1 MQRKMYELPKTPM
14 RLGIAFA
21 ALLGCASEPPLPA
34 QSAQR
39 YEQARQHLAAG
50 RLDSAA
56 HVLEALVRRDAL
68 HYEAALALGQIY
80 LRQKRYQQALSPL
93 ALAQQLAPERIEPRL
108 QLAQTLSKLGRRAA
122 ARALF
127 DSIVTAFPGNA
138 VACMAYADL
147 LMTQDQPDAVGAL
160 AQYEAILAVD
170 PKHYRARSGKAASL
184 LRLGDFADAAS
195 HLDSLLAERPD
206 DVYLSFLLGAAYH
219 HLRQY
224 PEAVAAYQRAIDVLP
239 PASPQRTV
247 RQWNL
252 RLAYIEAYGTY
263 PGDLEPAHQ
272 IGLAPLAE
280 ASPVRFTD
288 VAAAVGVGKLDRG
301 RGVAWLDYDRD
312 GDPDLFAAGIQT
324 PHALYRNDGDGRFAD
339 VSTAADLADPR
350 GGWAAIAA
358 DYDGDGHPDLFTTR
372 EAWEGPAP
380 NSLYRNQ
387 GDGTFRDVA
396 PQSGVAGADDSFIA
410 VWTDYDNDG
419 LPDLYVASGIT
430 GSGRPNR
437 LYHNQGDGTFADR
450 GAPAGVAYRGKTLG
464 VTCGDYDSDG
474 DSDLYAM
481 DVAAPNLLYR
491 NDGQYFSDITA
502 AAGVAKPGEGSYVG
516 FFMDGDGDG
525 DLDLFVSAMNF
536 YEDIVQSQVT
546 GLALRPTRAYLYR
559 NDGATFRDV
568 APQQGLARSFG
579 SMGAGYGDIDYDG
592 LIDIYLTNG
601 GPIMARFE
609 PNTLFHNRGDRFADV
624 TAAAGVG
631 NPGKG
636 HGAGFADYDLD
647 GDLDLYT
654 AVGGHYLGDL
664 WANSLYRNEGHHNHF
679 LGVDLGP
686 RAIGAQLRLRA
697 QDLLGVVEINSG
709 PGFGS
714 SNSLSPALGLGP
726 RTRVDTLEI
735 RWPSGAQ
742 QVYADLEID
751 RFHRFAEQ
759 P

>member
-1 MQRKMYELPKTPM
+1 MKPRSRSGKSTCGKGATNRPW
-14 RLGIAFA
+14 
-21 ALLGCASEPPLPA
+21 
-34 QSAQR
+34 
-39 YEQARQHLAAG
+39 
-50 RLDSAA
+50 
-56 HVLEALVRRDAL
+56 
-68 HYEAALALGQIY
+68 
-80 LRQKRYQQALSPL
+80 LRSPERSG
-93 ALAQQLAPERIEPRL
+93 LAPERIEPRF
-108 QLAQTLSKLGRRAA
+108 QLAQTLNKLGRQAE

-127 DSIVTAFPGNA
+127 DSLVAAFPGNA

-147 LMTQDQPDAVGAL
+147 LMTQDQPDAAGAL

-170 PKHYRARSGKAASL
+170 PRHYRARSGKAASL
-184 LRLGDFADAAS
+184 LRLGDFASSAVR
-195 HLDSLLAERPD
+195 LDSLLAERPD
-206 DVYLSFLLGAAYH
+206 DVYLSFLLGAAHH

-224 PEAVAAYQRAIDVLP
+224 PEAVAAYKRAIDVLP

-263 PGDLEPAHQ
+263 PGDLEPAYQ

-288 VAAAVGVGKLDRG
+288 VAAAAGVGKRDRG
-301 RGVAWLDYDRD
+301 RGVAWLDYDTD
-312 GDPDLFAAGIQT
+312 GDPDIFAAGIQA
-324 PHALYRNDGDGRFAD
+324 PHALYRNDGNGRFAD
-339 VSTAADLADPR
+339 VSAAADLADPR

-358 DYDGDGHPDLFTTR
+358 DYDGDGRPDLFTTR
-372 EAWEGPAP
+372 EAWEGLAP

-396 PQSGVAGADDSFIA
+396 SQAGVAGADDSFMA

-450 GAPAGVAYRGKTLG
+450 GAQAGVAYRGKTLG
-464 VTCGDYDSDG
+464 VTCGDYDNDG
-474 DSDLYAM
+474 DSDLYAI
-481 DVAAPNLLYR
+481 DVAAPNHLYR
-491 NDGQYFSDITA
+491 NDGNDLPRRHRRSWRDPNRARAATWDFSSTA
-502 AAGVAKPGEGSYVG
+502 TAMATEIS
-516 FFMDGDGDG
+516 
-525 DLDLFVSAMNF
+525 FVSAMNF

-559 NDGATFRDV
+559 NDGTTFRDI

-579 SMGAGYGDIDYDG
+579 SMGAGYGDVDYDG

-609 PNTLFHNRGDRFADV
+609 PNTLFHNRGDRFADI

-636 HGAGFADYDLD
+636 HGVGFADYDLD
-647 GDLDLYT
+647 GDLDPL
-654 AVGGHYLGDL
+654 
-664 WANSLYRNEGHHNHF
+664 
-679 LGVDLGP
+679 
-686 RAIGAQLRLRA
+686 
-697 QDLLGVVEINSG
+697 
-709 PGFGS
+709 
-714 SNSLSPALGLGP
+714 
-726 RTRVDTLEI
+726 
-735 RWPSGAQ
+735 
-742 QVYADLEID
+742 
-751 RFHRFAEQ
+751 
-759 P
+759 

>member
-1 MQRKMYELPKTPM
+1 MQRKMYPLPKTPT
-14 RLGIAFA
+14 RLGIALA
-21 ALLGCASEPPLPA
+21 AFLGCASEPPLPA
-34 QSAQR
+34 QSTQR
-39 YEQARQHLAAG
+39 YEQARQYLAAG
-50 RLDSAA
+50 RLDTAA
-56 HVLEALVRRDAL
+56 HVLEALVQRDTL
-68 HYEAALALGQIY
+68 HYEAALTLGQIY
-80 LRQKRYQQALSPL
+80 LRQRRYQQALSPL
-93 ALAQQLAPERIEPRL
+93 ARAQRLAPERIEARL
-108 QLAQTLSKLGRRAA
+108 QLAQTLNKLRRQAE

-127 DSIVTAFPGNA
+127 DSLVAAFPGNA

-147 LMTQDQPDAVGAL
+147 LMTQDQPDAAGAL

-184 LRLGDFADAAS
+184 LRLGDFAAAAVR
-195 HLDSLLAERPD
+195 LDSLLAERPD
-206 DVYLSFLLGAAYH
+206 DVYLSFLLGAAHH

-224 PEAVAAYQRAIDVLP
+224 PEAVAAYKRAIDVLP

-288 VAAAVGVGKLDRG
+288 VAAASGVGKRDRG
-301 RGVAWLDYDRD
+301 RGVAWLDYDTD
-312 GDPDLFAAGIQT
+312 GDPDLFAAGLQA
-324 PHALYRNDGDGRFAD
+324 PHALYRNDGEGRFAD
-339 VSTAADLADPR
+339 VSAAADLADPR

-358 DYDGDGHPDLFTTR
+358 DYDSDGHPDLFATR
-372 EAWEGPAP
+372 EAWEGLAP

-396 PQSGVAGADDSFIA
+396 PQAGVAGTDDSFIA

-450 GAPAGVAYRGKTLG
+450 GTQTGVDYRGKTLG
-464 VTCGDYDSDG
+464 VTCGDYDNDG
-474 DSDLYAM
+474 DSDLYAI
-481 DVAAPNLLYR
+481 DVAAPNHLYR
-491 NDGQYFSDITA
+491 NDGHHFSDVTA
-502 AAGVAKPGEGSYVG
+502 EAGVAKPGEGSYVG
-516 FFMDGDGDG
+516 FFIDGDGDG
-525 DLDLFVSAMNF
+525 DRDLFVSAMNF

-546 GLALRPTRAYLYR
+546 GLALRPNRAYLYR
-559 NDGATFRDV
+559 NDGATFRDI

-579 SMGAGYGDIDYDG
+579 SMGAGYGDVDYDG
-592 LIDIYLTNG
+592 LIDIYLANG

-609 PNTLFHNRGDRFADV
+609 PNTLFHNRGDRFADI

-636 HGAGFADYDLD
+636 HGVGFADYDLD

-654 AVGGHYLGDL
+654 AVGGHYPGDL
-664 WANSLYRNEGHHNHF
+664 WANSLYRNEGHSNHF

-686 RAIGAQLRLRA
+686 QAIGAQLRLRA
-697 QDLLGVVEINSG
+697 QDLLGVVDISSG

-714 SNSLSPALGLGP
+714 SNSLSPAIGLGA

-735 RWPSGAQ
+735 RWPNGAQ
-742 QVYADLEID
+742 QVYANLEID
-751 RFHRFAEQ
+751 RFHRFVGQ

>member
-1 MQRKMYELPKTPM
+1 MRCNMYPLPS
-14 RLGIAFA
+14 LGLALAI
-21 ALLGCASEPPLPA
+21 LLGCAAEPPLPA

-39 YEQARQHLAAG
+39 YELARQHRAAG

-56 HVLEALVRRDAL
+56 HVLEALVRRDTL
-68 HYEAALALGQIY
+68 HYEAALALGEIY
-80 LRQKRYQQALSPL
+80 LRQRRYQRALAPL
-93 ALAQQLAPERIEPRL
+93 ARAQQLAPERMEARL
-108 QLAQTLSKLGRRAA
+108 QLAQTLDKLGRPAE

-127 DSIVTAFPGNA
+127 DALVAAFPGNA

-147 LMTQDQPDAVGAL
+147 LMTQDQPDAEGAL

-170 PKHYRARSGKAASL
+170 PKHYRARAGKAASL
-184 LRLGDFADAAS
+184 LRLGDFAGAA
-195 HLDSLLAERPD
+195 DRFDRLLAERPT
-206 DVYLSFLLGAAYH
+206 DVYLSFLLGAAHH

-224 PEAVAAYQRAIDVLP
+224 PEAVAAYKRAIDVLP

-252 RLAYIEAYGTY
+252 RLAYIEAHGAY
-263 PGDLEPAHQ
+263 PGDLEPAYQ
-272 IGLAPLAE
+272 IGLTPLAE
-280 ASPVRFTD
+280 ASPVYFTD
-288 VAAAVGVGKLDRG
+288 VASLAGVGKRDRG

-312 GDPDLFAAGIQT
+312 GDPDLFAAGIQA
-324 PHALYRNDGDGRFAD
+324 PHALYRNDGEGRFAD
-339 VSTAADLADPR
+339 VSVAADLADPR

-358 DYDGDGHPDLFTTR
+358 DYDGDGHPDLFATR
-372 EAWEGPAP
+372 EAWEGRAP
-380 NSLYRNQ
+380 NSLYRNR
-387 GDGTFRDVA
+387 GDGTFAEVA
-396 PQSGVAGADDSFIA
+396 PQAGVAGADDSFMA

-450 GAPAGVAYRGKTLG
+450 GARAGVAYRGKTLG
-464 VTCGDYDSDG
+464 VTCGDYDHDG
-474 DSDLYAM
+474 DSDLYAI
-481 DVAAPNLLYR
+481 DVAAPNRLYR
-491 NDGQYFSDITA
+491 NDGATFRDVTA
-502 AAGVAKPGEGSYVG
+502 AAGVGKPGEGSYVG
-516 FFMDGDGDG
+516 FFIDSDGDGDR
-525 DLDLFVSAMNF
+525 DLFVSAMNF

-559 NDGATFRDV
+559 NDGATFRDI
-568 APQQGLARSFG
+568 AQQQGLARSFG
-579 SMGAGYGDIDYDG
+579 SMGAGYGDVDYDG
-592 LIDIYLTNG
+592 QIDLYLTNG
-601 GPIMARFE
+601 GPLMTRFE
-609 PNTLFHNRGDRFADV
+609 PNTLFHNRGDRFADI

-654 AVGGHYLGDL
+654 AVGGHYPGDL
-664 WANSLYRNEGHHNHF
+664 WANSLYRNEGHSNHF

-686 RAIGAQLRLRA
+686 QAIGAQLRWRA
-697 QDLLGVVEINSG
+697 QELLGVAEISSG

-714 SNSLSPALGLGP
+714 SNSLAPALGLGAH
-726 RTRVDTLEI
+726 TRVDTLEI
-735 RWPSGAQ
+735 RWPTGAQ
-742 QVYADLEID
+742 QVHTDLEID
-751 RFHRFAEQ
+751 RFHRFVEQ